1 MKTNSR
7 LLAFL
12 LTILLVT
19 CSVPASIFAGAV
31 PGPTG
36 VYEGL
41 SWTITDDVLT
51 LNITGTLPDWTLR
64 ADGLKDSL
72 AGVTKVSLGPDITA
86 IAADALMNGNFTEI
100 LLNEGLTDIG
110 YRAFRGTGI
119 SELTI
124 PSTVT
129 HLGWQIFDGCANLE
143 TINFLSA
150 TAPAIEESCFAGTS
164 NPLKVNYP
172 CKWGDFD
179 SRLKFGAVNA
189 PTYSQ
194 VHVYDDTYTITEPAT
209 CIKNAKAFRKCT
221 VCGFGRVNFEVP
233 DSTTS
238 HAFTVYVPSGDAHCN
253 GGGTMTAKCDTCGKA
268 TDTKVDPDTIGPHL
282 YAPVTDTED
291 GTVCTICGDTHEH
304 ADANEDKACDIC
316 GTGMCGPDIVWGKAV
331 HHSQKVNSI
340 PTDYYTVYLNG
351 SGEMYNYTETPW
363 KSMMT
368 QICSVRM
375 TDGVTTVGS
384 SAFRGC
390 RNLTEAFL
398 PDSITVFKDY
408 SFFNTSVQVYK
419 LDESIGW
426 PASLTSV
433 EDHAFHGNN
442 AYHTQISSIPETITG
457 TIGIQAFYYCPDLET
472 AVIPASVSAI
482 GYRAFGNC
490 EKLRTVVFTSPD
502 KPSID
507 EKIFTP
513 GHDDERTVSMEVE
526 VQYPCSWGE
535 MDAADKLGAYKITYT
550 AVHNRPDCGHPE
562 DTPVIG
568 DTPSRPH
575 RRPKPVEPAE
585 PTVPETPEVPEVSEV
600 PEISETPA
608 ASVSF
613 GDVKETD
620 YYGPAVNW
628 AVEKGIT
635 AGTAEGRF
643 SPSESCSR
651 AQILTMLWAA
661 MGCPKAEKDAEFG
674 DIPSG
679 AYYLEAVKWA
689 VEKGLTS
696 GTSANM
702 FSPDA
707 PCTRA
712 QAMLFLYGCFGS
724 PVENTAFSDIAPG
737 AYYEKAAGWA
747 ASSGISAGI
756 GGGKFGPEIEC
767 TRAQIVTFLY
777 SVPQLKSE

>member
-19 CSVPASIFAGAV
+19 CSVPASIFADTVPEPAETA
-31 PGPTG
+31 PGPAG
-36 VYEGL
+36 VCEGL
-41 SWTITDDVLT
+41 TWSITDDVLT
-51 LNITGTLPDWTLR
+51 LNIAGTLPDWTLR
-64 ADGLKDSL
+64 AEGLVNFL
-72 AGVTKVSLGPDITA
+72 NRVTKVTLGSEITA
-86 IAADALMNGNFTEI
+86 ISSGALKNGNFTEI
-100 LLNEGLTDIG
+100 VLNEGLTTIG
-110 YRAFRGTGI
+110 LNAFAGTGI
-119 SELTI
+119 SEITI

-129 HLGWQIFDGCANLE
+129 SLGWQIFAGCTNLK
-143 TINFLSA
+143 TVNLTSA
-150 TAPAIEESCFAGTS
+150 AAPSIDDFCFGEVPNKLT
-164 NPLKVNYP
+164 VNYP
-172 CKWGDFD
+172 CKWDIFET
-179 SRLKFGAVNA
+179 RPLFGAGEDKA
-189 PTYSQ
+189 PNYVQT
-194 VHVYDDTYTITEPAT
+194 HVYDGTYTITTDAT
-209 CIKNAKAFRKCT
+209 CTKNAKAYKLCT
-221 VCGFGRVNFEVP
+221 SCGFGRVDFEVP
-233 DSTTS
+233 DSKAD
-238 HAFTVYVPSGDAHCN
+238 HVFTNYVPNGDAHCN
-253 GGGTMTAKCDTCGKA
+253 GGGTMTAKCDTCGRV
-268 TDTKVDPDTIGPHL
+268 TDTKADPDTIGPHL
-282 YAPVTDTED
+282 YAPITDTEN
-291 GTVCTICGDTHEH
+291 GTVCTICSDTHEH
-304 ADANEDKACDIC
+304 TDANEDKACDIC

-363 KSMMT
+363 KPMMT

-375 TDGVTTVGS
+375 TDGITTVGS

-390 RNLTEAFL
+390 RNLSEAYL

-442 AYHTQISSIPETITG
+442 AYHTQIDSIPETITH
-457 TIGIQAFYYCPDLET
+457 IGIQAFNYSPDLET

-490 EKLRTVVFTSPD
+490 EKLRTVVFTSQD

-550 AVHNRPDCGHPE
+550 AVHNRPDCGHPD

-585 PTVPETPEVPEVSEV
+585 PTVPETPEVSEVPSEPEV
-600 PEISETPA
+600 PEIPETPA

-620 YYGPAVNW
+620 YFGPAVNW

-643 SPSESCSR
+643 SPNESCSR
-651 AQILTMLWAA
+651 AQILTML
-661 MGCPKAEKDAEFG
+661 
-674 DIPSG
+674 
-679 AYYLEAVKWA
+679 
-689 VEKGLTS
+689 
-696 GTSANM
+696 
-702 FSPDA
+702 
-707 PCTRA
+707 
-712 QAMLFLYGCFGS
+712 
-724 PVENTAFSDIAPG
+724 
-737 AYYEKAAGWA
+737 
-747 ASSGISAGI
+747 
-756 GGGKFGPEIEC
+756 
-767 TRAQIVTFLY
+767 
-777 SVPQLKSE
+777 